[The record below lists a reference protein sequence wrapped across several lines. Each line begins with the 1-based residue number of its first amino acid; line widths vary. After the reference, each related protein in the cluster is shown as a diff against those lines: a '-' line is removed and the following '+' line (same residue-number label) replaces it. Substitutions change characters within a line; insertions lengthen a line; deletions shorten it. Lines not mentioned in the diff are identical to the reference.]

1 MSNNKKKSLAAKKGT
16 APSAAKPV
24 APSRQKRE
32 RKPIPK
38 VALRGVLIGLIAIF
52 VLCAGAMGIYI
63 ARLNA
68 GFDYMDAKLSRYV
81 KLSPEVIENVSLT
94 VRVDKPTEKDV
105 EQNLIALQVEHKY
118 RPEGMADDPDA
129 PIVNGSAVEL
139 YFIGYTLSKSGEKVY
154 FSGGSNLGST
164 PDELVIGSGTF
175 VSGFE
180 EGLIGLRPSDTEIP
194 KIVKSG
200 VLSEGDTVY
209 INVRGF
215 HPNGE
220 TIEQYGM
227 PIELTPALDAV
238 YGEGFFELL
247 VGSEIGEDLLNK
259 TLILPGGDEN
269 EGDFLYTNI
278 RAVFR
283 TEGGKSHTVETYFPM
298 DYEEETLQGVT
309 AYFDVYVKSNT
320 VFLLPEAND
329 AFFTDTLGILPEK
342 LADYEGDSL
351 VEKYKTYVRETLAE
365 NYRQTLFTACEESF
379 WSALSELVE
388 VRRVPVAA
396 TKEFYDEY
404 MLNLDATYEDYLES
418 MDLTETAY
426 PFKTFARDYLQIEK
440 GKSYKKEVWRIA
452 KQAASEKMIFF
463 YAIEVCGV
471 MPSESELKEAY
482 EQILLEYAQ
491 MNSLLDESYY
501 ENISD
506 PEQKQEAYETYL
518 AEVEETKAELLR
530 IRGEEYFLESAYY
543 NFGFEKLLQLSKI
556 TYLGKGHD

>member
-1 MSNNKKKSLAAKKGT
+1 M
-16 APSAAKPV
+16 
-24 APSRQKRE
+24 
-32 RKPIPK
+32 
-38 VALRGVLIGLIAIF
+38 
-52 VLCAGAMGIYI
+52 
-63 ARLNA
+63 
-68 GFDYMDAKLSRYV
+68 
-81 KLSPEVIENVSLT
+81 
-94 VRVDKPTEKDV
+94 
-105 EQNLIALQVEHKY
+105 
-118 RPEGMADDPDA
+118 
-129 PIVNGSAVEL
+129 
-139 YFIGYTLSKSGEKVY
+139 
-154 FSGGSNLGST
+154 
-164 PDELVIGSGTF
+164 
-175 VSGFE
+175 
-180 EGLIGLRPSDTEIP
+180 
-194 KIVKSG
+194 
-200 VLSEGDTVY
+200 
-209 INVRGF
+209 
-215 HPNGE
+215 
-220 TIEQYGM
+220 
-227 PIELTPALDAV
+227 
-238 YGEGFFELL
+238 
-247 VGSEIGEDLLNK
+247 
-259 TLILPGGDEN
+259 
-269 EGDFLYTNI
+269 
-278 RAVFR
+278 
-283 TEGGKSHTVETYFPM
+283 
-298 DYEEETLQGVT
+298 
-309 AYFDVYVKSNT
+309 
-320 VFLLPEAND
+320 
-329 AFFTDTLGILPEK
+329 
-342 LADYEGDSL
+342 
-351 VEKYKTYVRETLAE
+351 RETLAE

-418 MDLTETAY
+418 MDLTETIY

-506 PEQKQEAYETYL
+506 PGQKKEAYETYL